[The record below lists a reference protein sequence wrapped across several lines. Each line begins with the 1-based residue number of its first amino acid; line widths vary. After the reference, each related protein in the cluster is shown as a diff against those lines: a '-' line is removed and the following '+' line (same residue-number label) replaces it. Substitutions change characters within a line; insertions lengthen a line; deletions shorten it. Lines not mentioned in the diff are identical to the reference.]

1 MEVRLFTTIFI
12 AVFVVPFA
20 AGTQAPTGEKSSHS
34 STPQDSEVNDIAT
47 AAMEALRKGDFRAAI
62 LTLRKLTTMAPA
74 VAEFQANLGIAYY
87 SSGRP
92 LDAVAPLRKA
102 LELKSSLASAHYY
115 LGISLARSGN
125 CKEALPFLEE
135 DYPRLNDQRLKRI
148 VGLDGEGCA
157 RAVGEPYR
165 AINYLQ
171 WLNRDFP
178 DDPDVLYL
186 TTHVFS
192 DLSTHAAQ
200 RLLSVAPGSH
210 QAHQLYA
217 ETLEAQGKNAD
228 AAAEYRKVLAM
239 APRLPGIHYRV
250 GRLLLAG
257 EPDSATLEAAR
268 REFEEE
274 LQINPADVDSEYQLG
289 EMARQARQWNE
300 AIEHFG
306 RAAKIDPNSPQALVG
321 LGKSLVS
328 AGRPAEAVAALEKAV
343 QLAPDDAVAHY
354 QMSFAYRR
362 VGREEE
368 AKKHLALYRKAHDL
382 QQHVSQDMHLG
393 IVGNISQP
401 QTAEPPE

>member
-1 MEVRLFTTIFI
+1 
-12 AVFVVPFA
+12 
-20 AGTQAPTGEKSSHS
+20 
-34 STPQDSEVNDIAT
+34 
-47 AAMEALRKGDFRAAI
+47 
-62 LTLRKLTTMAPA
+62 
-74 VAEFQANLGIAYY
+74 
-87 SSGRP
+87 
-92 LDAVAPLRKA
+92 
-102 LELKSSLASAHYY
+102 
-115 LGISLARSGN
+115 
-125 CKEALPFLEE
+125 
-135 DYPRLNDQRLKRI
+135 
-148 VGLDGEGCA
+148 
-157 RAVGEPYR
+157 
-165 AINYLQ
+165 
-171 WLNRDFP
+171 
-178 DDPDVLYL
+178 
-186 TTHVFS
+186 
-192 DLSTHAAQ
+192 
-200 RLLSVAPGSH
+200 
-210 QAHQLYA
+210 
-217 ETLEAQGKNAD
+217 
-228 AAAEYRKVLAM
+228 M

-368 AKKHLALYRKAHDL
+368 AKKHLALYREAHDL
-382 QQHVSQDMHLG
+382 QQHVNQDMHLG